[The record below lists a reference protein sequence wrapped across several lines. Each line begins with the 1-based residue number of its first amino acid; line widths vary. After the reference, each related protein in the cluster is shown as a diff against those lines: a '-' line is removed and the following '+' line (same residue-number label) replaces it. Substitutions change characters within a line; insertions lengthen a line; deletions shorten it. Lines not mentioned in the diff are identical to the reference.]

1 MAVKRK
7 FLITGDTG
15 AGKTTIFD
23 AISFAL
29 YAQAS
34 GGDERKKLFQMLF
47 HTGIYAYLQKK
58 LKEKKDKC
66 DEKKGALE
74 QRILMAASG
83 IDSESDFEEKDI
95 LLSYCGQIENTE
107 EICRLLKELETKA
120 LRYKE
125 LDNQRDFIDADR
137 QALGRAEKA
146 QAVESAEVMMNQGK
160 KTLSGSKLAYIAGE

>member
-29 YAQAS
+29 YGQVS

-95 LLSYCGQIENTE
+95 LLSYCGQIENGV
-107 EICRLLKELETKA
+107 LSLK
-120 LRYKE
+120 
-125 LDNQRDFIDADR
+125 
-137 QALGRAEKA
+137 
-146 QAVESAEVMMNQGK
+146 
-160 KTLSGSKLAYIAGE
+160 